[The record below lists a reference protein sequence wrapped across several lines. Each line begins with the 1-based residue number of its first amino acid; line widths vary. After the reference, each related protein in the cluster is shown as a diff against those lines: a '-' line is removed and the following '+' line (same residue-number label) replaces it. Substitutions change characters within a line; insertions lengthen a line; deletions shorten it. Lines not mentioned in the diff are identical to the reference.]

1 LGPSV
6 SVRASQND
14 IQRIL
19 TTDGVISRRDHPKLI
34 GAIDRQVRNGTLRPV
49 LPGVYSAPNMCE
61 SVRTRIIA
69 VMCWDP
75 DAILVGPAAAWA
87 SFWPEIRVANITCS
101 LRHQRRPQR
110 GYEFARRR
118 IPAELVVSRAG
129 VRLTSPALTALDL
142 CASLGGE
149 AIDQALRTRATS
161 LAHLQRAM
169 ELTAAR
175 VGNRTRRR
183 LLLDSRAEPWS
194 AAERSIHRLL
204 RFAGITGWEANKP
217 VVLRDLTCYV
227 DLIFRKLKLVIEID
241 GRLYH
246 TGAEVF
252 ETDRRRQ
259 NLLVLDGWCV
269 LRFTW
274 TMIEEHP
281 KEVLAIVREAIEMLT
296 ARSSSA

>member
-1 LGPSV
+1 M
-6 SVRASQND
+6 SVRALQKD

-19 TTDGVISRRDHPKLI
+19 ATDGVISRRDHPRLT
-34 GAIDRQVRNGTLRPV
+34 GAIDRQVRSGTLRPV
-49 LPGVYSAPNMCE
+49 LPGVYSAPTMCD
-61 SVRTRIIA
+61 SVRTRILA
-69 VMCWDP
+69 VMRWDP
-75 DAILVGPAAAWA
+75 DAILVGRVAAWA
-87 SFWPEIRVANITCS
+87 SFWPEIRVTSVTCS

-110 GYEFARRR
+110 GYEFTRRR
-118 IPAELVVSRAG
+118 IPAELVVRRGG

-142 CASLGGE
+142 CATVGGE
-149 AIDQALRTRATS
+149 AIDQALRTRATT
-161 LAHLQRAM
+161 LAHLQGAM

-194 AAERSIHRLL
+194 EAERSIHRLL
-204 RFAGITGWEANKP
+204 RAAGITGWEANKP
-217 VVLRDLTCYV
+217 VVLRDLTFYV

-281 KEVLAIVREAIEMLT
+281 EEVIAMVREAIEML
-296 ARSSSA
+296 AAASS

>member
-1 LGPSV
+1 VGAL
-6 SVRASQND
+6 QTD
-14 IQRIL
+14 IERIL
-19 TTDGVISRRDHPKLI
+19 ATDGVISRRDHPKLI

-49 LPGVYSAPNMCE
+49 LPGVYAGPRMCN
-61 SVRTRIIA
+61 SVRTRILA
-69 VMCWDP
+69 VMRWDP
-75 DAILVGPAAAWA
+75 DAILVGRAAAWA
-87 SFWPEIRVANITCS
+87 SFWPELRVANVTCS
-101 LRHQRRPQR
+101 LRHQRRPQQ
-110 GYEFARRR
+110 GYEFTRRR
-118 IPAELVVSRAG
+118 IPPELVVSRAG
-129 VRLTSPALTALDL
+129 LRLTSPALTALDL
-142 CASLGGE
+142 CATVGGE
-149 AIDQALRTRATS
+149 AIDQALRTRATT

-175 VGNRTRRR
+175 VGNPTRRQ

-194 AAERSIHRLL
+194 EAERSIHRLM
-204 RFAGITGWEANKP
+204 RAAGITGWEANKP
-217 VVLRDLTCYV
+217 VVLHDLTFYV
-227 DLIFRKLKLVIEID
+227 DIIFRKLKLVIEID

-281 KEVLAIVREAIEMLT
+281 EEVIAMVKEAIEMLT
-296 ARSSSA
+296 ATQS